1 MVKISIFSS
10 PNLPSAIISQF
21 TWFNKKKYKLINR
34 MFFFYSLSNK
44 RLNFVGLLFDRE
56 GKLKTFEC
64 LKDELSLTNSQKFK
78 LFQIIHALPKQLMM
92 VIRLMFFCR
101 TITLLKINQV
111 YALSNLDSKEFYK
124 T

>member
-1 MVKISIFSS
+1 
-10 PNLPSAIISQF
+10 
-21 TWFNKKKYKLINR
+21 
-34 MFFFYSLSNK
+34 MFFFYSLSDK

-56 GKLKTFEC
+56 GKLKAFEC

-111 YALSNLDSKEFYK
+111 YALSNLDSKELYK